1 MIQEFYL
8 QARLPLDVLEDYVTQ
23 CFANVPNNGLP
34 ADDFTLFKGSNS
46 FDTPS
51 FRKIY
56 KIKPI
61 KDICQVCHSIFF

>member
-1 MIQEFYL
+1 M
-8 QARLPLDVLEDYVTQ
+8 DVLEDYVTQ
-23 CFANVPNNGLP
+23 CFADVPNNGLP

-61 KDICQVCHSIFF
+61 KDICQVSYSIFFLINYLKIMIIRN